1 MKTCKEKAL
10 EWNVSP
16 RSVNDMCKKGRIQGA
31 IKEKGSW
38 LIPDDSPKPMD
49 GRVSNGKY
57 IKKNMVAKAEV
68 KSLPIGISDYVR
80 AQEEYY
86 YVDKTLLIKEF
97 LDQKPLVSLFTRPR
111 RFGKTLNM
119 DMLRVFFEISE
130 EDTSIYFRDKEIWQA
145 GEDYTKYQG
154 KYPVI
159 FLTFK
164 DVKFDSWDATM
175 DKIRGLLQDEF
186 GRHSQLLTSEKLE
199 EYERDYFRAV
209 LQGTAGS
216 VELTAALENLS
227 RMLHKHYG
235 IAPIIII
242 DEYDI
247 PIQEGYAKDFYE
259 DIVGFMRN
267 FFSGAFKDNRNLSYG
282 FLTGI
287 LRIAQESIF
296 SGLNN
301 LTVNS
306 VMDTEYDRFFGFTE
320 SEVDK
325 MLSYYD
331 VAEKKTE
338 LQEWYDGYLFGDTE
352 IYNPWSVINYIAKG
366 CRPQA
371 YWANTGKNEILA
383 DVLREATDDITER
396 LFALLQGE
404 TVLACINQN
413 VVYRSLTEEPANV
426 YSLLMVAGYLKAVK
440 KELQPDGAFMC
451 QISIPNKE
459 IAAVY
464 KGEVLS
470 HLLQVG
476 LITQST
482 ANKIAESLYVNDMAK
497 LQTAIMEY
505 MKKTISFYDAGAEG
519 FYHGLLLGLMA
530 LLDNQYKIR
539 SNREAGEGRYDIGLI
554 PKEKKYPGIIMELKW
569 ARDLSEREL
578 QSLSEKALVQIDSKH
593 YADEM
598 RNEGTKELMK
608 LGIAFSGKKVIV
620 TAG

>member
-1 MKTCKEKAL
+1 MKTCKEIAK
-10 EWNVSP
+10 EWNVSE
-16 RSVNDMCKKGRIQGA
+16 RSVANLCKQGRIDGA
-31 IKEKGSW
+31 MKAGKGW
-38 LIPDDSPKPMD
+38 QIPDNAARPMD
-49 GRVSNGKY
+49 LRRKEAVYGNYGK
-57 IKKNMVAKAEV
+57 IVGKKP
-68 KSLPIGISDYVR
+68 LPIGISDYMR
-80 AQEEYY
+80 AQSEYY

-97 LDQKPLVSLFTRPR
+97 IDRKPFVSLFTRPR

-119 DMLRVFFEISE
+119 DMLRVFFEITE
-130 EDTSIYFRDKEIWQA
+130 EDTSRYFKDKEIWKA
-145 GEDYTKYQG
+145 GETYTKHQG

-164 DVKFDSWDATM
+164 DVKFDSWDATLG
-175 DKIRGLLQDEF
+175 KIRGLLQDEF
-186 GRHSQLLTSEKLE
+186 GRHSELLTSDKLG
-199 EYERDYFRAV
+199 EYERVYFRNV
-209 LQGTAGS
+209 LQGSAGA

-235 IAPIIII
+235 VAPIIII
-242 DEYDI
+242 DEYDT

-267 FFSGAFKDNRNLSYG
+267 FFSGAFKDNKNLSYG

-301 LTVNS
+301 LTVDS
-306 VMDTEYDRFFGFTE
+306 VIDSEYDSFFGFTE

-325 MLSYYD
+325 MLSYYGMM
-331 VAEKKTE
+331 EKKNE
-338 LQEWYDGYLFGDTE
+338 LQEWYDGYLFGNTE

-371 YWANTGKNEILA
+371 YWANTGKNEILE
-383 DVLREATDDITER
+383 DVLREATDDVTEK
-396 LFALLQGE
+396 LYALLQGK

-413 VVYRSLTEEPANV
+413 VVYRSLTEDPANV

-440 KELQPDGAFMC
+440 KELQPDGVFMC

-464 KGEVLS
+464 KSEVLS
-470 HLLQVG
+470 HLLQEG
-476 LITQST
+476 IITQSS
-482 ANKIAESLYVNDMAK
+482 ANKVAESLYANDIAK
-497 LQTAIMEY
+497 LQNVLTEY
-505 MKKTISFYDAGAEG
+505 MKKTVSFYDAGTEG
-519 FYHGLLLGLMA
+519 FYHGLLLGLVA

-554 PKEKKYPGIIMELKW
+554 PKEQKYPGIIMELKW
-569 ARDLSEREL
+569 ARNLSKEEL
-578 QSLSEKALVQIDSKH
+578 QELSKKALEQITTKH

-598 RNEGTKELMK
+598 KNDGVKELLK
-608 LGIAFSGKKVIV
+608 LGIAFSGKNAEISC
-620 TAG
+620 GMD